1 MVSFSYMNAETD
13 VQLVEEVRSAW
24 FIPGAIIFAGI
35 ILAASVY
42 YVRATHIL
50 GTPAGDVAALPAVT
64 QGDHRIGNPTAPVM
78 IVEYG
83 DIDST
88 YAKSF
93 QATMEQI
100 MTEYAPGGKVA
111 WVYRHFPLIDQ
122 HQYSEMHAEAAECAS
137 SLGKEHTFWN
147 FIDLLQARAPASQQF
162 DPRGY
167 DDIVRS
173 LGLDVTA
180 FESCMTAHTYRTRVA
195 NDISG
200 AIAIGA
206 TGSPYTVVIVKG
218 QKAIPIE
225 GSLPYEAM
233 KKIIQQSIAKAK

>member
-1 MVSFSYMNAETD
+1 MDAESD

-24 FIPGAIIFAGI
+24 FIPGAIVFAGL

-42 YVRATHIL
+42 YVRATHVL
-50 GTPAGDVAALPAVT
+50 GTPAGDIAALPPVT

-78 IVEYG
+78 IIEYA

-93 QATMEQI
+93 QATMEQL
-100 MTEYAPGGKVA
+100 MSEYAPAGKVA

-137 SLGKEHTFWN
+137 SLGNENTFWN
-147 FIDLLQARAPASQQF
+147 FIDLLQARAPGNQQF
-162 DPRGY
+162 DPAGY
-167 DDIVRS
+167 DDIVRT

-180 FESCMTAHTYRTRVA
+180 FESCMTAHTFRTRVA

-206 TGSPYTVVIVKG
+206 NGSPYTAVVVHG
-218 QKAIPIE
+218 QKTIPID
-225 GSLPYEAM
+225 GSLPYDAM
-233 KKIIQQSIAKAK
+233 KKIIQQSIAKAQ